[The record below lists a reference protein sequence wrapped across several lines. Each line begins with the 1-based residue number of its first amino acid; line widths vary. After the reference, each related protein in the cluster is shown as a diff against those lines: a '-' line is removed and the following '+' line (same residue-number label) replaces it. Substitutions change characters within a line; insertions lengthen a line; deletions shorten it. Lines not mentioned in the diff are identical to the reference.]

1 MAKEITRAKRA
12 YEKGLELYDAL
23 QALEVAKEHLADAE
37 KFAATLEAEHAALV
51 NGEPIAVTPPEE
63 KRPRKDALDKVLA
76 ELDEDDAHAIAISL
90 DDVKA
95 SILLL
100 LRGSAGTR
108 RGAGAIAKATGI
120 DVKLVSKALAQ
131 MTDICRDGT
140 KRAKVYWVDAGPVD
154 SADVDLPEV
163 DTDDTNDFD
172 DEMGGDNHH
181 D

>member
-51 NGEPIAVTPPEE
+51 NGEPIAVAQPEE
-63 KRPRKDALDKVLA
+63 KRPRKDSLDKA
-76 ELDEDDAHAIAISL
+76 IEELDEDGAHAIAISL

-95 SILLL
+95 SILLQLRSQAGCRYSATL
-100 LRGSAGTR
+100 L
-108 RGAGAIAKATGI
+108 AKATGI

-140 KRAKVYWVDAGPVD
+140 KRAKVYWVDAEPVD
-154 SADVDLPEV
+154 AVDVDAPE
-163 DTDDTNDFD
+163 TS
-172 DEMGGDNHH
+172 DEPGVASESMLESD
-181 D
+181 